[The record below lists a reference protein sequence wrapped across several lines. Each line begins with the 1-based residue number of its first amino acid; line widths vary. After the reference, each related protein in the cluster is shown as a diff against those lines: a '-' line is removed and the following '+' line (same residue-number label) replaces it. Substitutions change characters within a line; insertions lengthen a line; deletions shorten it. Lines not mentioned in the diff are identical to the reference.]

1 MQNTRRDTD
10 QEYGLDGIATLD
22 NVLTEDRW
30 NDAGRELLAKIL
42 REFTYEDI
50 LEPEPVDDDP
60 SDDGPDDDA
69 PSGDGQDD
77 GWTTYEI
84 DLEGTRYRFDAVERS
99 WDSIGVRVDSIER
112 DAGDGFESADDPLQF
127 VVDLEPTVEMDSIT
141 ASHLVR
147 EYTNTLLA
155 DAHIDAD
162 GADGGD
168 ADEAS
173 DITGDVGTTGTETS
187 VLDMSYA
194 EIEGEMTGHP
204 WLTFNKGRVGWGYDD
219 YRDYAPERA
228 EQIRLS
234 WCAVSRE
241 AAEFVSVAGLEHE
254 ALLESELG
262 DYYAEFRAEL
272 EGRGLEPDNYLFVP
286 VHDWQWENAIV
297 PLFGKQLATDDIVPL
312 GAGPD
317 EYLPMQSVRTFV
329 NADEPTKHNVKLPM
343 QIINTLVWR
352 GLPGERT
359 EAAPLVTEYV
369 KDVRDSDPFLRDEC
383 EVVLPGEIAGVNFDH
398 PTFDS
403 LEAPA
408 YQYNELLGCVWRES
422 VTDLIDDGERAMT
435 LSSLLHVEDGEPVIS
450 KLVERSDLSL
460 SAWLDEL
467 FETMLPPLLH
477 YLYRYGTAFSPHG
490 ENTILVLEDDRP
502 SRLAV
507 KDFVDDVNVAEAP
520 LEELQG
526 LPEEL
531 EDVLLSVPPEE
542 LRLFVVYGLFVGVY
556 RYLADL
562 LARHHDYSEDEFW
575 GQVRTA
581 IKDYHDRF
589 PELEER
595 FELFD
600 LLEPTFPKLT
610 LNRNRMIDIGY
621 GDRPERPH
629 AIEHGTVSNPLSE
642 VEPEQ

>member
-1 MQNTRRDTD
+1 MQNPRHDTET
-10 QEYGLDGIATLD
+10 EYGLDGIATLD
-22 NVLTEDRW
+22 DVLTADRW
-30 NDAGRELLAKIL
+30 TDVGRELLGKIL
-42 REFTYEDI
+42 QEFTYEDI
-50 LEPEPVDDDP
+50 LEPEPIDDP
-60 SDDGPDDDA
+60 PADDSDGE
-69 PSGDGQDD
+69 
-77 GWTTYEI
+77 WRTYEI
-84 DLEGTRYRFDAVERS
+84 ALEGVRYRFDAVERF
-99 WDSIGVRVDSIER
+99 WNSISVRADSIER
-112 DAGDGFESADDPLQF
+112 DAGDGFEPADDPLTF
-127 VVDLEPTVEMDSIT
+127 VVDLEPTIDMDSIT

-162 GADGGD
+162 ESA
-168 ADEAS
+168 APAERS
-173 DITGDVGTTGTETS
+173 VGTEADRS
-187 VLDMSYA
+187 VVDMSYA

-204 WLTFNKGRVGWGYDD
+204 WLTFNKGRIGWGYDD
-219 YRDYAPERA
+219 YRDYAPERS
-228 EQIRLS
+228 EPIRLS

-241 AAEFVSVAGLEHE
+241 AAAFVSVADLDHE
-254 ALLESELG
+254 TLLESELG

-272 EGRGLEPDNYLFVP
+272 EGRGLEPDDYFFVP

-297 PLFGKQLATDDIVPL
+297 PLFGRQLATDDIVPL
-312 GAGPD
+312 GTGPD

-359 EAAPLVTEYV
+359 EAAPLVTAYV

-398 PTFDS
+398 PTFDA

-422 VTDLIDDGERAMT
+422 VTALIDDDERAMT
-435 LSSLLHVEDGEPVIS
+435 LSALLHVEDGEPVIS
-450 KLVERSDLSL
+450 KLVERSDLEL
-460 SAWLDEL
+460 SEWLDEL
-467 FETMLPPLLH
+467 FATMLPPLLH

-520 LEELQG
+520 LAELQG
-526 LPEEL
+526 LPDDL
-531 EDVLLSVPPEE
+531 DDVLLSVPPKE

-556 RYLADL
+556 RYLSDL
-562 LARHHDYSEDEFW
+562 LSRHHDYPEAEFW

-581 IKDYHDRF
+581 IEDYHDRF

-600 LLEPTFPKLT
+600 LLEPTLPKLT

-629 AIEHGTVSNPLSE
+629 AIEHGTVPNPLYE
-642 VEPEQ
+642 VGPER

>member
-1 MQNTRRDTD
+1 MQNPRHDTET
-10 QEYGLDGIATLD
+10 EYGLDGIDTLD
-22 NVLTEDRW
+22 DVLTEDRW
-30 NDAGRELLAKIL
+30 ADVGQELLAKIL
-42 REFTYEDI
+42 QEFTYEDLI
-50 LEPEPVDDDP
+50 APEPVDESGAEP
-60 SDDGPDDDA
+60 DGEW
-69 PSGDGQDD
+69 S
-77 GWTTYEI
+77 TYEI
-84 DLEGTRYRFDAVERS
+84 DLEGIRYRFDAVERF
-99 WDSIGVRVDSIER
+99 WDSLSVRADSIER
-112 DAGDGFESADDPLQF
+112 DAGDGFEPADDPLEF
-127 VVDLEPTVEMDSIT
+127 VVDLEPTIDMDSIT

-155 DAHIDAD
+155 DAHIDAED
-162 GADGGD
+162 GD
-168 ADEAS
+168 
-173 DITGDVGTTGTETS
+173 DVGATDSEKS

-228 EQIRLS
+228 ESIRLS

-241 AAEFVSVAGLEHE
+241 AAEFVSVEGLSHE
-254 ALLESELG
+254 ALLESELESHYG
-262 DYYAEFRAEL
+262 QFRAEL
-272 EGRGLEPDNYLFVP
+272 EDRGLDPDEYLFLP
-286 VHDWQWENAIV
+286 VHDWQWENTIV
-297 PLFGKQLATDDIVPL
+297 PLFGKQLATNEIVPL
-312 GAGPD
+312 GRGPD
-317 EYLPMQSVRTFV
+317 EYLPMQSIRTFV
-329 NADEPTKHNVKLPM
+329 NADEPGKHNVKLPM
-343 QIINTLVWR
+343 MISNTLVWR

-398 PTFDS
+398 PTFDA

-408 YQYNELLGCVWRES
+408 YQYKELLGTVWRES
-422 VTDLIDDGERAMT
+422 VTGLIDDGERAMT
-435 LSSLLHVEDGEPVIS
+435 LSSLLHVEDGEPVVS
-450 KLVERSDLSL
+450 KLVERSDLEL
-460 SAWLDEL
+460 SEWLDEL
-467 FETMLPPLLH
+467 FATMLPPLLH

-520 LEELQG
+520 LEELQD
-526 LPEEL
+526 LPDDL

-562 LARHHDYSEDEFW
+562 LVRHHDYPEERFW
-575 GQVRTA
+575 GQVRAA
-581 IKDYHDRF
+581 IEDYHDRF
-589 PELEER
+589 PELEDR

-600 LLEPTFPKLT
+600 LLEPALPKLT
-610 LNRNRMIDIGY
+610 LNRNRIVDFGY

-629 AIEHGTVSNPLSE
+629 AIEHGTVPNPLSE
-642 VEPEQ
+642 IDPER

>member
-1 MQNTRRDTD
+1 MQNARHTTET
-10 QEYGLDGIATLD
+10 EYGLDGIDALD
-22 NVLTEDRW
+22 DALTEDRW

-50 LEPEPVDDDP
+50 IEPEPVDDDR
-60 SDDGPDDDA
+60 
-69 PSGDGQDD
+69 SGDGS
-77 GWTTYEI
+77 GGEWTTYEI
-84 DLEGTRYRFDAVERS
+84 DLEGTRYRFDAVERF
-99 WDSIGVRVDSIER
+99 WDSVSVRVDSIER
-112 DAGDGFESADDPLQF
+112 DAGDGFEPADDPLQF
-127 VVDLEPTVEMDSIT
+127 VVDLEPTIDMDSIT
-141 ASHLVR
+141 AGHLVR

-155 DAHIDAD
+155 DAHIDSAD
-162 GADGGD
+162 A
-168 ADEAS
+168 ER
-173 DITGDVGTTGTETS
+173 S

-228 EQIRLS
+228 ESIRLS

-241 AAEFVSVAGLEHE
+241 AAEFVSVEGLEHE

-262 DYYAEFRAEL
+262 SHYGRFRAEL
-272 EGRGLEPDNYLFVP
+272 EGRGLDPEDYLLLP

-297 PLFGKQLATDDIVPL
+297 PMFGKQLATDDIVPL

-329 NADEPTKHNVKLPM
+329 NADEPGKHNVKLPM
-343 QIINTLVWR
+343 MITNTLVWR

-369 KDVRDSDPFLRDEC
+369 KDVRDSDPFLRDDC

-398 PTFDS
+398 PTFDA
-403 LEAPA
+403 LEGPA
-408 YQYNELLGCVWRES
+408 YQYTELLGCVWRES
-422 VTDLIDDGERAMT
+422 VTDLIDEDERAMT
-435 LSSLLHVEDGEPVIS
+435 LSALLHVEDGDPLIS
-450 KLVERSDLSL
+450 KLVERSDLAL
-460 SAWLDEL
+460 SEWLDEL
-467 FETMLPPLLH
+467 FATMLPPLLH

-526 LPEEL
+526 LPDDL

-562 LARHHDYSEDEFW
+562 LVRHHDYSEEQFW

-581 IKDYHDRF
+581 IEDYQAQF
-589 PELEER
+589 PDLEDR

-600 LLEPTFPKLT
+600 LLEPAVPKLT
-610 LNRNRMIDIGY
+610 LNRNRILDIGY
-621 GDRPERPH
+621 GDLPERPH
-629 AIEHGTVSNPLSE
+629 AVEHGTVPNPLSE
-642 VEPEQ
+642 VEPER

>member
-1 MQNTRRDTD
+1 MQNPRHDTET
-10 QEYGLDGIATLD
+10 EYGLDGTATLD
-22 NVLTEDRW
+22 DVLTADRW
-30 NDAGRELLAKIL
+30 TDVGRELLGKIL
-42 REFTYEDI
+42 QEFTYEDI
-50 LEPEPVDDDP
+50 LEPEPVDDAP
-60 SDDGPDDDA
+60 ADDA
-69 PSGDGQDD
+69 DGE
-77 GWTTYEI
+77 WLTYEI
-84 DLEGTRYRFDAVERS
+84 DLEGVRYRFDAVERF
-99 WDSIGVRVDSIER
+99 WDSISVRADSIER
-112 DAGDGFESADDPLQF
+112 DAGDGFEPADDPLTF
-127 VVDLEPTVEMDSIT
+127 VVDLEPTIDMDSIT

-162 GADGGD
+162 ETAA
-168 ADEAS
+168 ADEGS
-173 DITGDVGTTGTETS
+173 VGAATDRS

-219 YRDYAPERA
+219 YRDYAPERS
-228 EQIRLS
+228 EPIRLS

-241 AAEFVSVAGLEHE
+241 AAAFVSVAGLDHE

-272 EGRGLEPDNYLFVP
+272 EGRGLEPDDYLFVP
-286 VHDWQWENAIV
+286 VHDWQWEHAIV
-297 PLFGKQLATDDIVPL
+297 PLFGRQLATDDIVPL

-329 NADEPTKHNVKLPM
+329 NADAPTKHNVKLPM
-343 QIINTLVWR
+343 QISNTLVWR

-398 PTFDS
+398 PTFDA

-408 YQYNELLGCVWRES
+408 YQYTELLGCVWRES
-422 VTDLIDDGERAMT
+422 VTDLIDDDERAMT
-435 LSSLLHVEDGEPVIS
+435 LSALLHVEDAEPVVS
-450 KLVERSDLSL
+450 KLVERSDLAL
-460 SAWLDEL
+460 SEWLDEL
-467 FETMLPPLLH
+467 FATMLPPLLH

-520 LEELQG
+520 LAELQD
-526 LPEEL
+526 LPDDL

-562 LARHHDYSEDEFW
+562 LARHHDYSAERFW
-575 GQVRTA
+575 GQVRAA
-581 IKDYHDRF
+581 IEDYHEQF
-589 PELEER
+589 PELEDR

-600 LLEPTFPKLT
+600 LLEPTLPKLT

-629 AIEHGTVSNPLSE
+629 AIEHGTVPNPLSE
-642 VEPEQ
+642 VDPQR

>member
-1 MQNTRRDTD
+1 MQNARHTTET
-10 QEYGLDGIATLD
+10 EYGLDGIDTLD
-22 NVLTEDRW
+22 DVLTEDRW

-50 LEPEPVDDDP
+50 LEPEPVDDDR
-60 SDDGPDDDA
+60 A
-69 PSGDGQDD
+69 GDGS
-77 GWTTYEI
+77 GGEWTTYEI
-84 DLEGTRYRFDAVERS
+84 DLEGTRYRFDAVERF
-99 WDSIGVRVDSIER
+99 WDSISVRVDSIER
-112 DAGDGFESADDPLQF
+112 DAGDGFESTDDPLQF
-127 VVDLEPTVEMDSIT
+127 VVDLEPTIEMDSIT
-141 ASHLVR
+141 AGHLVR

-155 DAHIDAD
+155 DAHIDSAD
-162 GADGGD
+162 A
-168 ADEAS
+168 ER
-173 DITGDVGTTGTETS
+173 S
-187 VLDMSYA
+187 VLDMSYG

-219 YRDYAPERA
+219 YRSYAPERA
-228 EQIRLS
+228 ESIRLS

-241 AAEFVSVAGLEHE
+241 AAEFVSVDGLEHE

-262 DYYAEFRAEL
+262 SHAEEFRSEL
-272 EGRGLEPDNYLFVP
+272 EGRGLDPDDYLFVP
-286 VHDWQWENAIV
+286 IHDWQWENAIV
-297 PLFGKQLATDDIVPL
+297 PLFGKQLATDEIVPL
-312 GAGPD
+312 GTGPD

-343 QIINTLVWR
+343 MISNTLVWR

-369 KDVRDSDPFLRDEC
+369 KDVRDSDPFLRDDC

-398 PTFDS
+398 PTFDA
-403 LEAPA
+403 LEAPP

-422 VTDLIDDGERAMT
+422 VTDLIDEDERAMT
-435 LSSLLHVEDGEPVIS
+435 LSSLLHVEDGDPVVS
-450 KLVERSDLSL
+450 KLVERSDLAL
-460 SAWLDEL
+460 SEWLDEL
-467 FETMLPPLLH
+467 FATMLPPLLH

-526 LPEEL
+526 LPDDL

-562 LARHHDYSEDEFW
+562 LARHHDYSEDKFW

-581 IKDYHDRF
+581 IEDYQARF
-589 PELEER
+589 PDLEER

-600 LLEPTFPKLT
+600 LLEPTVPKLT

-629 AIEHGTVSNPLSE
+629 AIEHGTVPNPLSE
-642 VEPEQ
+642 VGPER

>member
-1 MQNTRRDTD
+1 MQNPRHDTET
-10 QEYGLDGIATLD
+10 EYGLDGIETLD
-22 NVLTEDRW
+22 DVLTADRW
-30 NDAGRELLAKIL
+30 TDVGRELLGKIL
-42 REFTYEDI
+42 QEFTYEDI
-50 LEPEPVDDDP
+50 LEPEPVADAPAGGD
-60 SDDGPDDDA
+60 SDDE
-69 PSGDGQDD
+69 
-77 GWTTYEI
+77 WRTYEI
-84 DLEGTRYRFDAVERS
+84 ALEGVRYRFDAVERF
-99 WDSIGVRVDSIER
+99 WDSISVRADSIER
-112 DAGDGFESADDPLQF
+112 DAGDGFEPADDPLTF
-127 VVDLEPTVEMDSIT
+127 VVDLEPTIDMDSIT

-162 GADGGD
+162 ESA
-168 ADEAS
+168 ATAERS
-173 DITGDVGTTGTETS
+173 VGTEADRS
-187 VLDMSYA
+187 VVDMSYA

-204 WLTFNKGRVGWGYDD
+204 WLTFNKGRIGWGYDD
-219 YRDYAPERA
+219 YRDYAPERS
-228 EQIRLS
+228 EPIRLS

-241 AAEFVSVAGLEHE
+241 AAAFVSVADLDHE

-272 EGRGLEPDNYLFVP
+272 EGRGLEPDDYLFVP

-297 PLFGKQLATDDIVPL
+297 PLFGRQLATDDIVPL

-359 EAAPLVTEYV
+359 EAAPLVTAYV

-398 PTFDS
+398 PTFDA

-422 VTDLIDDGERAMT
+422 VTALIDDDERAMT
-435 LSSLLHVEDGEPVIS
+435 LSALLHVEDGEPVIS
-450 KLVERSDLSL
+450 KLVERSDLEL
-460 SAWLDEL
+460 SEWLDEL
-467 FETMLPPLLH
+467 FATMLPPLLH

-520 LEELQG
+520 LAELQG
-526 LPEEL
+526 LPDDL
-531 EDVLLSVPPEE
+531 DDVLLSVPPEE

-556 RYLADL
+556 RYLSDL
-562 LARHHDYSEDEFW
+562 LSRHHDYPEREFW

-581 IKDYHDRF
+581 IEDYHDRF

-600 LLEPTFPKLT
+600 LLEPTLPKLT

-629 AIEHGTVSNPLSE
+629 AIEHGTVPNPLYE
-642 VEPEQ
+642 VGPER

>member
-1 MQNTRRDTD
+1 MQNTPHTID
-10 QEYGLDGIATLD
+10 QDETEYGLDGIDTLD
-22 NVLTEDRW
+22 DVLTADRW
-30 NDAGRELLAKIL
+30 ADAGRELLAKIL

-50 LEPEPVDDDP
+50 LEPERIADDSNDP
-60 SDDGPDDDA
+60 AAYSTEW
-69 PSGDGQDD
+69 S
-77 GWTTYEI
+77 TYEV
-84 DLEGTRYRFDAVERS
+84 DLEGTRYRFEAVERF
-99 WDSIGVRVDSIER
+99 WDSLSVRVDSIER
-112 DAGDGFESADDPLQF
+112 DAGDGFEPADDPLQF
-127 VVDLEPTVEMDSIT
+127 VVDLEPTIDMDSIT

-155 DAHIDAD
+155 DAHIDAEN
-162 GADGGD
+162 ADNGGD
-168 ADEAS
+168 GSSTD
-173 DITGDVGTTGTETS
+173 DGKS
-187 VLDMSYA
+187 VLDMSYP

-219 YRDYAPERA
+219 YRDYAPERG
-228 EQIRLS
+228 ESIRLS

-241 AAEFVSVAGLEHE
+241 AAEFVSVEGLDHE

-262 DYYAEFRAEL
+262 NRYDRFRAEL
-272 EGRGLEPDNYLFVP
+272 EGRDLDPDEYLFLP

-297 PLFGKQLATDDIVPL
+297 PLFGRELATDDIVPL
-312 GAGPD
+312 GEGPD
-317 EYLPMQSVRTFV
+317 DYLPMQSVRTLV
-329 NADEPTKHNVKLPM
+329 NADEPAKHNVKLPM

-369 KDVRDSDPFLRDEC
+369 KDVRDSDPFLREEC

-398 PTFDS
+398 PTFDA

-422 VTDLIDDGERAMT
+422 VTDLIDEGERAMT
-435 LSSLLHVEDGEPVIS
+435 LSALLHVEDGEPVIS
-450 KLVERSDLSL
+450 KLVERSDLEL
-460 SAWLDEL
+460 SEWLDEL
-467 FETMLPPLLH
+467 FATMLPPLLH

-526 LPEEL
+526 LPEDL

-562 LARHHDYSEDEFW
+562 LARHHDYPEERFW
-575 GQVRTA
+575 EQVRDA
-581 IKDYHDRF
+581 VKDYHAQF
-589 PELEER
+589 PELEDR

-600 LLEPTFPKLT
+600 LLEPTVPKLT
-610 LNRNRMIDIGY
+610 LNRNRIVDIGY
-621 GDRPERPH
+621 GDRPKRPH
-629 AIEHGTVSNPLSE
+629 AVEHGTVPNPLYE
-642 VEPEQ
+642 VRPER

>member
-1 MQNTRRDTD
+1 MQNPRHDTET
-10 QEYGLDGIATLD
+10 EYGLDGIDTLD
-22 NVLTEDRW
+22 DVLTADRW
-30 NDAGRELLAKIL
+30 TDAGQELLAKIL
-42 REFTYEDI
+42 REFTYEDLI
-50 LEPEPVDDDP
+50 DPEPVDGDRA
-60 SDDGPDDDA
+60 DDA
-69 PSGDGQDD
+69 EDGE
-77 GWTTYEI
+77 WTTYEI
-84 DLEGTRYRFDAVERS
+84 DLEGTRYRFEAVERF
-99 WDSIGVRVDSIER
+99 WDSLSVRVDSIER
-112 DAGDGFESADDPLQF
+112 DAGDGDGFEPADDPLEF
-127 VVDLEPTVEMDSIT
+127 IVDLEPAIDMDSIT

-155 DAHIDAD
+155 DAHLDAE
-162 GADGGD
+162 DGGD
-168 ADEAS
+168 
-173 DITGDVGTTGTETS
+173 VGATDAEKS

-228 EQIRLS
+228 ESIRLS

-241 AAEFVSVAGLEHE
+241 AATFVSVEGLDHE

-262 DYYAEFRAEL
+262 SHYERFREEL
-272 EGRGLEPDNYLFVP
+272 EGRGLDPDEYLFLP

-312 GAGPD
+312 GEGPD
-317 EYLPMQSVRTFV
+317 DYLPMQSVRTFV

-343 QIINTLVWR
+343 MISNTLVWR

-369 KDVRDSDPFLRDEC
+369 KDVRDSDPFLREEC

-398 PTFDS
+398 PTFDA

-408 YQYNELLGCVWRES
+408 YQYNELLGTVWRES

-435 LSSLLHVEDGEPVIS
+435 LSALLHVEDGEPVVS
-450 KLVERSDLSL
+450 KLVERSDLEL
-460 SAWLDEL
+460 SEWLDEL
-467 FETMLPPLLH
+467 FATMLPPLLH

-520 LEELQG
+520 IEELQG
-526 LPEEL
+526 LPEDL

-562 LARHHDYSEDEFW
+562 LARHHDYSADRFW
-575 GQVRTA
+575 GQVRDA
-581 IKDYHDRF
+581 IEDYHAQF

-600 LLEPTFPKLT
+600 LLEPTVPKLT
-610 LNRNRMIDIGY
+610 LNRNRIVDIGY

-629 AIEHGTVSNPLSE
+629 AVEHGTVPNPLYE
-642 VEPEQ
+642 VGPER

>member
-1 MQNTRRDTD
+1 MQNTPRNID
-10 QEYGLDGIATLD
+10 QDEIEYGLDGIDTLD
-22 NVLTEDRW
+22 DVLTADRW
-30 NDAGRELLAKIL
+30 ADAGRDLLAKIL

-50 LEPEPVDDDP
+50 LEPERVADDSNDP
-60 SDDGPDDDA
+60 DA
-69 PSGDGQDD
+69 DSTD
-77 GWTTYEI
+77 WSTYEV
-84 DLEGTRYRFDAVERS
+84 DLEGTRYRFEAVERF
-99 WDSIGVRVDSIER
+99 WDSLSVRVDSIER
-112 DAGDGFESADDPLQF
+112 DAGDGFEPADDPLQF
-127 VVDLEPTVEMDSIT
+127 VVDLEPTIDMDSIT

-155 DAHIDAD
+155 DAHIDDD
-162 GADGGD
+162 GDGNGGAAGRD
-168 ADEAS
+168 K
-173 DITGDVGTTGTETS
+173 S
-187 VLDMSYA
+187 VIDMSYA

-228 EQIRLS
+228 EPIRLS

-241 AAEFVSVAGLEHE
+241 VATFVSVEGLDRE

-262 DYYAEFRAEL
+262 SRYGRFRAEL
-272 EGRGLEPDNYLFVP
+272 EDRRLDPDEYLFLP

-297 PLFGKQLATDDIVPL
+297 PLFGRQLATNDIVPL
-312 GAGPD
+312 GEGPD
-317 EYLPMQSVRTFV
+317 DYLPMQSVRTFV

-398 PTFDS
+398 PTFDA

-422 VTDLIDDGERAMT
+422 VTDLIDEGERAMT
-435 LSSLLHVEDGEPVIS
+435 LSALLHVEDGEPVIS
-450 KLVERSDLSL
+450 KLVERSDLEL
-460 SAWLDEL
+460 SEWLDEL
-467 FETMLPPLLH
+467 FATMLPPLLH

-520 LEELQG
+520 LEELQD
-526 LPEEL
+526 LPEDL
-531 EDVLLSVPPEE
+531 ADVLLSVPPEE

-562 LARHHDYSEDEFW
+562 LARHHDYAEERFW
-575 GQVRTA
+575 GQVRA
-581 IKDYHDRF
+581 AVEDYHARF
-589 PELEER
+589 PDLEER

-600 LLEPTFPKLT
+600 LLEPTVPKLT
-610 LNRNRMIDIGY
+610 LNRNRIVDIGY

-629 AIEHGTVSNPLSE
+629 AVEHGTVPNPLYE
-642 VEPEQ
+642 VDPER

>member
-1 MQNTRRDTD
+1 MQNPRHDTET
-10 QEYGLDGIATLD
+10 EYGLDGIDTLD
-22 NVLTEDRW
+22 DVLTEDRW
-30 NDAGRELLAKIL
+30 TDVGQELLAKIL
-42 REFTYEDI
+42 REFTYEDLI
-50 LEPEPVDDDP
+50 EPEAVDDA
-60 SDDGPDDDA
+60 SAGE
-69 PSGDGQDD
+69 
-77 GWTTYEI
+77 WTTYEI
-84 DLEGTRYRFDAVERS
+84 HLEGTRYRFAAVERF
-99 WDSIGVRVDSIER
+99 WDSVSVRVDSIER
-112 DAGDGFESADDPLQF
+112 DAGDGFEPADDPLQF
-127 VVDLEPTVEMDSIT
+127 VADLEPTIDMDSIT

-155 DAHIDAD
+155 DAHIDAED
-162 GADGGD
+162 GQT
-168 ADEAS
+168 DE
-173 DITGDVGTTGTETS
+173 S

-228 EQIRLS
+228 EPIRLS

-241 AAEFVSVAGLEHE
+241 AAEFVSVEGLDHE
-254 ALLESELG
+254 SLLESELG
-262 DYYAEFRAEL
+262 SRYGRFREEL
-272 EGRGLEPDNYLFVP
+272 EDRGLDPDDYLFLP

-297 PLFGKQLATDDIVPL
+297 PLFGKQLATDEIVPL
-312 GAGPD
+312 GDGPD
-317 EYLPMQSVRTFV
+317 EYLPMQSIRTFV

-398 PTFDS
+398 PTFDA

-408 YQYNELLGCVWRES
+408 YQYNELLGTVWRES

-435 LSSLLHVEDGEPVIS
+435 LSSLLHVEDGEPVLS
-450 KLVERSDLSL
+450 KLVARSDLE
-460 SAWLDEL
+460 LDEWLEEL
-467 FETMLPPLLH
+467 FATMLPPLLH

-520 LEELQG
+520 LEELRD
-526 LPEEL
+526 LPDDLEE
-531 EDVLLSVPPEE
+531 VLLSVPPEE

-562 LARHHDYSEDEFW
+562 LAHHHDYSEERFW
-575 GQVRTA
+575 GQVRAA
-581 IKDYHDRF
+581 IEDYHERF
-589 PELEER
+589 PELEDR

-610 LNRNRMIDIGY
+610 LNRNRIVDFGY
-621 GDRPERPH
+621 GDLTERPH
-629 AIEHGTVSNPLSE
+629 AIEHGTVPNPLAE
-642 VEPEQ
+642 VDPER

>member
-1 MQNTRRDTD
+1 MQNARHTTET
-10 QEYGLDGIATLD
+10 EYGLDGIDTLD
-22 NVLTEDRW
+22 DVLTEDRW

-50 LEPEPVDDDP
+50 IEPEPVDDDR
-60 SDDGPDDDA
+60 SGDA
-69 PSGDGQDD
+69 PGGE
-77 GWTTYEI
+77 WTTYEI
-84 DLEGTRYRFDAVERS
+84 DLEGTRYRFDAVERF
-99 WDSIGVRVDSIER
+99 WDSVSVRVDSIER
-112 DAGDGFESADDPLQF
+112 DAGEGFEPADDPLQF
-127 VVDLEPTVEMDSIT
+127 VVDLEPTIEMDSIT

-155 DAHIDAD
+155 DAHIDSAD
-162 GADGGD
+162 A
-168 ADEAS
+168 EQ
-173 DITGDVGTTGTETS
+173 S

-228 EQIRLS
+228 EPIRLS

-241 AAEFVSVAGLEHE
+241 AAEFVSVEGLEHE

-262 DYYAEFRAEL
+262 SHAEEFRAEL
-272 EGRGLEPDNYLFVP
+272 EERGLDPDDYLFVP

-297 PLFGKQLATDDIVPL
+297 PMFGKQLATDDIVPL

-329 NADEPTKHNVKLPM
+329 NADEPGKHNVKLPM
-343 QIINTLVWR
+343 MITNTLVWR

-369 KDVRDSDPFLRDEC
+369 KDVRDSDPFLRDDC

-398 PTFDS
+398 PTFDA
-403 LEAPA
+403 LEGPA

-435 LSSLLHVEDGEPVIS
+435 LSALLHVEDGEPVIS
-450 KLVERSDLSL
+450 KLVERSDLEL
-460 SAWLDEL
+460 SEWLDEL
-467 FETMLPPLLH
+467 FATMLPPLLH

-502 SRLAV
+502 SRLAI

-526 LPEEL
+526 LPDDL
-531 EDVLLSVPPEE
+531 DDVLLSVPPEE

-562 LARHHDYSEDEFW
+562 LVRHHDYAEDRFW

-581 IKDYHDRF
+581 IEDYQARF
-589 PELEER
+589 PDLEER

-600 LLEPTFPKLT
+600 LLEPTVPKLT
-610 LNRNRMIDIGY
+610 LNRNRILDIGY

-629 AIEHGTVSNPLSE
+629 AVEHGTVPNPLSE
-642 VEPEQ
+642 VGPER